1 MKPDFEIKYLDLKWY
16 DKETLTKVT
25 ESMNSLRLEYNQRK
39 QIFESET
46 TIYPNLEG
54 IEDGHLAVRF
64 FNTVAEKPYIQLASD
79 EKFYLTPIKDPNSGT
94 TWWIAK
100 SKWLSKKNR
109 WRGIAPNLAG
119 TVRLF
124 LQTTTCDIAIHGSD
138 FTRDQLNQYLR
149 VFKNDLW
156 ELIIDESS
164 VAQAEAKE
172 TQTFG
177 VNNKV
182 IDCIYKLAS
191 HSEKILETPK
201 VELREI
207 QGQRRRASVRPV
219 NRTFMELATKTNQ
232 RFLTSRDTEPSYNVA
247 ENRYVLFALE
257 RCIRIIRQIIILA
270 NNKSRR
276 YEDTIQKLQWQ
287 HDSFSNTV
295 KVDRDLVVSDLEKI
309 GKRAKKEYWQEK
321 LDKDLIDNG
330 IPLSPTPSQ
339 EHLYL
344 RVENMTIEGDGFFV
358 KVWNGNNWVNPDDK
372 FGILSFRHTFSNLVN
387 VIEPGM
393 VLSINGRYGSN
404 ATLRAVVFQLI
415 EIHAIYI
422 IGCYHM
428 EKARE
433 AFKREKYEGLK
444 LEKNN
449 WTKKLNKKELQEQEK
464 EKRALVNRIDF
475 YKRSKDLSSEIHS
488 ELEPKLKKLQ
498 KIARSLKAKKIKP
511 SSNFPNSMTF
521 VQNPNYQGLHTGY
534 KVLREITGLAS
545 EDFLL
550 SLEEIDEIGLIN
562 MPLIYER
569 WVLLQIILVL
579 KDTFRFSP
587 QDDWKDQIIEAIKTN
602 RTDISINLSNE
613 SSKRFIT
620 LWYEKTLPNNR
631 RPDFIVDLIWFA
643 EKDTNNTEP
652 RYKRFVIDAKFYNKY
667 TFDKSGGMLS
677 KVNELYFDKNYSEGS
692 ENPVFLIHPCS
703 NLIEKPVTSQAWGK
717 NSFLGEIDLF
727 DDGVF
732 YSHDKGAIFLSP
744 IDRTFYSDELQRLLG
759 MFLQYKLEQSDTEN
773 LPNDRTEASPICIR
787 CGSSNIKDIE
797 KRSTYYDKEKGK
809 QVDRTHRSVWMQCVE
824 CEQRQ
829 FHNHCGNK
837 SDKKNRIIKNGPYW
851 SYHSAR
857 ALEPFNMK
865 CPSCGE
871 WGAW

>member
-1 MKPDFEIKYLDLKWY
+1 MKPDFEIKYLELKWY
-16 DKETLTKVT
+16 NRETLTKVT
-25 ESMNSLRLEYNQRK
+25 ESVNSLRLEYNERK
-39 QIFESET
+39 KIFESET
-46 TIYPNLEG
+46 TIYPRLEG
-54 IEDGHLAVRF
+54 IERGHLAVRF
-64 FNTVAEKPYIQLASD
+64 FSALVDKPYIQLSSD
-79 EKFYLTPIKDPNSGT
+79 DKVYLTPVKDPNTGI

-100 SKWLSKKNR
+100 SKWVSKQNQ
-109 WRGIAPNLAG
+109 WLGIAPNLVG

-124 LQTTTCDIAIHGSD
+124 LQTTPCEISIHGSD
-138 FTRDQLNQYLR
+138 FTRDQLQQYLR

-156 ELIIDESS
+156 ELVIDESS
-164 VAQAEAKE
+164 VAQAEVKE
-172 TQTFG
+172 TQSFG

-182 IDCIYKLAS
+182 IDYICKLVS
-191 HSEKILETPK
+191 HSEKILKTPK

-257 RCIRIIRQIIILA
+257 RCYRIVRQIVILS

-276 YEDTIQKLQWQ
+276 YQDTIKKLQQ
-287 HDSFSNTV
+287 QYDSFTNTV
-295 KVDRDLVVSDLEKI
+295 KVDRDLVVADLEKI
-309 GKRAKKEYWQEK
+309 GKRTKKEYWQKK
-321 LDKDLIDNG
+321 LDKDIIDNG
-330 IPLSPTPSQ
+330 IALTHTTLQ
-339 EHLYL
+339 QHLYL
-344 RVENMTIEGDGFFV
+344 KIENTTTERDGFFV
-358 KVWNGNNWVNPDDK
+358 KVWNGNDWVKPDDK
-372 FGILSFRHTFSNLVN
+372 VGILSFRHTFSNLVN

-393 VLSINGRYGSN
+393 ELRINGRHGRKV
-404 ATLRAVVFQLI
+404 TPRAVLFQLI
-415 EIHAIYI
+415 EIHAINI

-433 AFKREKYEGLK
+433 AFIREKEEGLK

-449 WTKKLNKKELQEQEK
+449 WTKNLNNKELEEQEK
-464 EKRALVNRIDF
+464 EKRALINRIEF
-475 YKRSKDLSSEIHS
+475 YSKSKDLSSDIHS
-488 ELEPKLKKLQ
+488 KVDPKLKKI
-498 KIARSLKAKKIKP
+498 KNIIKELKAKKIKP
-511 SSNFPNSMTF
+511 SSSFPNSMTF

-534 KVLREITGLAS
+534 KALREITGLAS
-545 EDFLL
+545 DDFLL

-569 WVLLQIILVL
+569 WVLIQVILVL
-579 KDTFRFSP
+579 KDIFRFSP
-587 QDDWKDQIIEAIKTN
+587 QDDWKDQIINAIKTN
-602 RTDISINLSNE
+602 RTDISIKLSNE
-613 SSKRFIT
+613 SSKRFII
-620 LWYEKTLPNNR
+620 LWYEKTLPNNK
-631 RPDFIVDLIWFA
+631 RPDFIVDLTWFA

-652 RYKRFVIDAKFYNKY
+652 RYKRFVLDAKFYNKG
-667 TFDKSGGMLS
+667 TFDQAGGMLR
-677 KVNELYFDKNYSEGS
+677 KVNELYLDKDYSENAK
-692 ENPVFLIHPCS
+692 NPVFLIHPCS
-703 NLIEKPVTSQAWGK
+703 NLIEKPVTSQPWGR

-727 DDGVF
+727 EDGEF

-759 MFLQYKLEQSDTEN
+759 MFLQYKLEPSETES
-773 LPNDRTEASPICIR
+773 LSNDRTEASPICIR
-787 CGSSNIKDIE
+787 CGSSNIKGLE
-797 KRSTYYDKEKGK
+797 KKSAYYDKEKGK
-809 QVDRTHRSVWMQCVE
+809 KVDRTHRSVWMQCVE

-829 FHNHCGNK
+829 FYNHCGNK
-837 SDKKNRIIKNGPYW
+837 SDNKNRIIKNGPYW